1 MTGIFSRKFINVK
14 ESLAQTWNHSL
25 KFEITRSKHK
35 KYALKTC
42 IYSLTL
48 AQKLE
53 LKKRVVNINKNP
65 GNRLFI
71 SNFRA

>member
-1 MTGIFSRKFINVK
+1 M
-14 ESLAQTWNHSL
+14 ESLAQIWNHSL
-25 KFEITRSKHK
+25 KFEITRSKHE
-35 KYALKTC
+35 KYAPNTC

-53 LKKRVVNINKNP
+53 RKKRVVNINKNP